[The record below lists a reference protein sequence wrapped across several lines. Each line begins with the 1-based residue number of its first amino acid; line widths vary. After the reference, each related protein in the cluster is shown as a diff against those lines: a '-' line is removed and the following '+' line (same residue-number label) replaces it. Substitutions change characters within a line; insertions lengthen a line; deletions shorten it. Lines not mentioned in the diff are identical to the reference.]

1 MALAAETLDEL
12 VTSDLKSE
20 WLVAK
25 SHWFPRSDTA
35 ENAAY
40 DKRTPG
46 LFKIEWS
53 GGGFVGLAAKTYF
66 CFNPDNRQKEKCST
80 KGINK
85 AAKIS
90 IDHFRSVLHTK
101 QSVSS
106 TNRGFILKDNN
117 MLSYAMERSG
127 LSYFYCKRKDSTSSS
142 VTHLAERAETSRDQT
157 SDTDTEASHGR
168 ESTLNNKS
176 SHPRVKNTVDEYDM
190 DDNME
195 NDTKAS
201 VVIPSSSDD
210 DIQTNDS
217 MSNSDIASDI
227 SSNRSSEP
235 VSEKYL
241 QLLHNKRKA
250 NDDSKV
256 VSLLTS
262 IESALKSQSCKEEG
276 LKCFDFLFCYTMKK
290 HFFAELDSWLFVEL
304 GKNIT
309 DVLTQEEQ
317 YFVDAV
323 IATSNLSNLHRLM
336 NENSTMVKSILDQF
350 ATEKK
355 EKQRKRRI

>member
-1 MALAAETLDEL
+1 MVETCPSCDRHFANRRSLATHKSQFHNAL
-12 VTSDLKSE
+12 
-20 WLVAK
+20 
-25 SHWFPRSDTA
+25 
-35 ENAAY
+35 
-40 DKRTPG
+40 
-46 LFKIEWS
+46 
-53 GGGFVGLAAKTYF
+53 
-66 CFNPDNRQKEKCST
+66 
-80 KGINK
+80 
-85 AAKIS
+85 
-90 IDHFRSVLHTK
+90 
-101 QSVSS
+101 
-106 TNRGFILKDNN
+106 
-117 MLSYAMERSG
+117 
-127 LSYFYCKRKDSTSSS
+127 KDSTSSS

-227 SSNRSSEP
+227 SSNRSSES

-355 EKQRKRRI
+355 ERKKNNENVEFDHMYR